1 MTWPRR
7 LFASLA
13 TAKQALLFSSLCAL
27 ACSIESAVDAG
38 AAGSGAVSAGTAGSS
53 GAGANTD
60 SGAGGGG
67 VAGGWPGAGETMT
80 AGNGGRSQGGVAGSG
95 MGGGAGAEPEP
106 QGSAGA
112 SGGGGGAGVFA
123 VSSPMLQPNAM
134 FAAANTCAGENRSPQ
149 LDWSAGP
156 NGTQSYA
163 VVFTDLAN
171 ELVHWVIW
179 DIPAEARGLPA
190 MLDPSA
196 VPGAPAGSRQVA
208 INGKGYTGPCP
219 SGALHTYQFDL
230 HALDVAMLPGV
241 TGSSTSSQVKA
252 AVVTHSIGKTS
263 LSGQSNARRP

>member
-1 MTWPRR
+1 MTSPQR
-7 LFASLA
+7 LFARLA
-13 TAKQALLFSSLCAL
+13 TANQALLFSSLCAL
-27 ACSIESAVDAG
+27 ACSIESPADAG
-38 AAGSGAVSAGTAGSS
+38 TAGSGAALAGSGGSS

-67 VAGGWPGAGETMT
+67 GAGRGPGAGGTMT
-80 AGNGGRSQGGVAGSG
+80 AGNGGTSQGGVAGGG

-112 SGGGGGAGVFA
+112 SGGGAGVFA

-134 FAAANTCAGENRSPQ
+134 FAAANTCAGANRSPQ

-156 NGTQSYA
+156 SDTQSYA

-179 DIPAEARGLPA
+179 DIPAEARSLPA
-190 MLDPSA
+190 MLDTSA
-196 VPGAPAGSRQVA
+196 MPGAPAGARQVA

>member
-1 MTWPRR
+1 MTLPRP
-7 LFASLA
+7 LFARLA
-13 TAKQALLFSSLCAL
+13 TAKQVLLFSSLCAVG
-27 ACSIESAVDAG
+27 CSIESPVDAG
-38 AAGSGAVSAGTAGSS
+38 AAGSGAALAGSGGS
-53 GAGANTD
+53 GGAGANTD
-60 SGAGGGG
+60 SGGGGG
-67 VAGGWPGAGETMT
+67 GGAGRGSAAGGTMT
-80 AGNGGRSQGGVAGSG
+80 AGNGGTSQGGVAGSG
-95 MGGGAGAEPEP
+95 TGGGAGAEPDP

-112 SGGGGGAGVFA
+112 SGSGAGVFA
-123 VSSPMLQPNAM
+123 VTSPMLQPNAM

-179 DIPAEARGLPA
+179 DIPAEARSLAA
-190 MLDPSA
+190 MLDTSA
-196 VPGAPAGSRQVA
+196 MLGVPAGARQVA

-219 SGALHTYQFDL
+219 SGALHTYQFDV

-241 TGSSTSSQVKA
+241 TGASTSSQVKA
-252 AVVTHSIGKTS
+252 AVVSHSIGKTS